1 MKKNLIFYFVL
12 IALLA
17 TMQTVTAGQL
27 TINNDDTMAKVLAGQ
42 KGKKITIT
50 LTQGEELSGTVA
62 NITDELL
69 QLEQLT
75 GKEFYDAVI
84 PVKSISAVII
94 RTKE

>member
-27 TINNDDTMAKVLAGQ
+27 TINNDDTMANVLAGQ

-69 QLEQLT
+69 HLEQLT

-84 PVKSISAVII
+84 AVKEISAVII

>member
-1 MKKNLIFYFVL
+1 MKNLIFCVVL
-12 IALLA
+12 LTAF
-17 TMQTVTAGQL
+17 TMLQTASAEQFAIKSED
-27 TINNDDTMAKVLAGQ
+27 TIAKVLAGQ

-84 PVKSISAVII
+84 PVKNISAVII

>member
-69 QLEQLT
+69 HLEQLT

-84 PVKSISAVII
+84 PVKNISAVII